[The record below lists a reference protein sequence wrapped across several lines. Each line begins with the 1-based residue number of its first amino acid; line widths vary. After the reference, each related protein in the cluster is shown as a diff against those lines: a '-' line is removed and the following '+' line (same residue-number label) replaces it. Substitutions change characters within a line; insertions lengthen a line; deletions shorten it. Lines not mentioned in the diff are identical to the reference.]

1 VLIYL
6 IVLAVIFK
14 FVAAILFLRLVRF
27 AGRESEW
34 PSLGWLPWVLIF
46 ATLLAFAAL
55 DGILLNNLMV
65 AGLDQPSDIRIVILT
80 LMASV
85 LALISALILGSSYP
99 SLLRSRRSLQ
109 KREVFY
115 HSILD
120 HLPYPVVLKDC
131 QFGYLMTSPAF
142 NRFVGSENEDLI
154 GLTDYDFFPPAQA
167 EKFRHDEEEVMKSGV
182 SKVEEEE
189 VVGSE
194 GSRWLRITRT
204 PIYEEDGTCTGILVS
219 ARDVTDRKNIEL
231 PLEQRI
237 QHLAGLHEAS
247 LALVQY
253 HDTKS
258 LLENTLKWASK
269 LLETS
274 HGIIGL
280 VDREK
285 QALVL
290 QAGLGNLDWV
300 VDARVK
306 LGEDL
311 AGKVW
316 QSEQALMVED
326 YQQWSER
333 SPFLRG
339 QDFASAMGVPLMS
352 GTQVIGVLALF
363 RTQDSRSFSAEEL
376 DLLKSLARLAQTALK
391 NTRMHQ
397 SNQQLLKERQQ
408 AIDSLQYR
416 VRLEHLAAAMAT
428 FFINAPLDEMDR
440 GVKKA
445 LQTIG
450 SYLGVDCAYLLLF
463 PREQTETDR
472 IYEWCQE
479 GVEMPSSGLQDFHA
493 QGFAWWMGKLNRLE
507 TVNIPAIKDL
517 PTEALEMAEY
527 LKGRGIRSFTAVP
540 LVSGRYVVGYFGMY
554 SLKSD
559 GQVPQSVLGLL
570 KILSEMF
577 VNTLE
582 RRWAALE
589 LSLSQERES
598 QRMKLLEQRNRE
610 VTLITEMGDLLQAS
624 RTADEAYPIIARYA
638 RRLIPIASGA
648 MYLTS
653 GNGDPAEEVVSWGD
667 APPGPS
673 EHELGLNECW
683 ALRRGRI
690 YSMNDPETDPLCGH
704 ITGPAPKTYICAPL
718 IAQGETIGLLH
729 LRCQSPD
736 DEHACDLERR
746 QSLANMLAEHIA
758 LALSNLHLRDELRSQ
773 AIRDPLTGLFNRRY
787 MEATLEREIRRAMR
801 HGTSV
806 GVIMFDVDRLK
817 PVNDTLGHDAGDELL
832 RGIGNIMLTR
842 FRGEDVACRY
852 GGDEFTI
859 VLPEASLSDVWQRAE
874 ELRESVKR
882 LELDEDGREFG
893 SITVSIGVAVYPDH
907 GATAERLVQISDA
920 AAYEAKAE
928 GGDRVMIGRA
938 LDE

>member
-1 VLIYL
+1 MLIYL
-6 IVLAVIFK
+6 IGLAVIFK
-14 FVAAILFLRLVRF
+14 FAAAILFLRLVRF
-27 AGRESEW
+27 TSRDSGT

-55 DGILLNNLMV
+55 DGILLNYLVV
-65 AGLDQPSDIRIVILT
+65 AGVEQPSDIRIAILT
-80 LMASV
+80 LMASALV
-85 LALISALILGSSYP
+85 LISALILGSSYP

-109 KREVFY
+109 KRDVFY

-131 QFGYLMTSPAF
+131 QFGYLVTSPAY

-154 GLTDYDFFPPAQA
+154 GLTDYDFFPAAQA
-167 EKFRHDEEEVMKSGV
+167 EKFRRDEEEAMKSGV
-182 SKVEEEE
+182 SKVQEEQ
-189 VVGSE
+189 VVGSQ
-194 GSRWLRITRT
+194 GPRWLRITRT
-204 PIYEEDGTCTGILVS
+204 PIFDADGNCTGILVS

-231 PLEQRI
+231 PLQQRI
-237 QHLAGLHEAS
+237 QHLAGLHESS
-247 LALVQY
+247 LALMQQL
-253 HDTKS
+253 DTKT
-258 LLENTLKWASK
+258 LLQNALTWAGK
-269 LLETS
+269 LLDAS

-280 VDREK
+280 VEREK

-300 VDARVK
+300 VDARIK

-316 QSEQALMVED
+316 QGEQALLVED
-326 YQQWSER
+326 YQQWAER

-339 QDFASAMGVPLMS
+339 QDFTSAMGVPLMS
-352 GTQVIGVLALF
+352 GTQVVGVLALF
-363 RTQDSRSFSAEEL
+363 RVKDRESFSAEEF
-376 DLLKSLARLAQTALK
+376 DLLKKLGRLAQTVLK
-391 NTRMHQ
+391 NARAHQ
-397 SNQQLLKERQQ
+397 SNQQLLKERQHTVE
-408 AIDSLQYR
+408 SLQYR
-416 VRLEHLAAAMAT
+416 IRLEHLVAAMAT
-428 FFINAPLDEMDR
+428 FFINAPLDEIDR
-440 GVKKA
+440 GIKKA
-445 LQTIG
+445 LETLG
-450 SYLGVDCAYLLLF
+450 SYLGVDCAYLFLF
-463 PREQTETDR
+463 PREQTGADK

-479 GVEMPSSGLQDFHA
+479 GVELPSSGLQDFHG

-507 TVNIPAIKDL
+507 TVHIPAIQDL
-517 PTEALEMAEY
+517 PAEASEMAEY
-527 LKGRGIRSFTAVP
+527 LRTREIRSFTAVP

-554 SLKSD
+554 SLKAE
-559 GQVPQSVLGLL
+559 GKVPQSVMGLL
-570 KILSEMF
+570 KILGEMF

-589 LSLSQERES
+589 ISLSQERES
-598 QRMKLLEQRNRE
+598 QRMNLLEQRNRE

-638 RRLIPIASGA
+638 RRLIPVASGA

-653 GNGDPAEEVVSWGD
+653 GNGDPAEQVVSWGD
-667 APPGPS
+667 APPGPG

-690 YSMNDPETDPLCGH
+690 YAMTDPETDPLCGH
-704 ITGPAPKTYICAPL
+704 ITGPAPGAYICAPL

-729 LRCQSPD
+729 LRCESPD
-736 DEHACDLERR
+736 DELTCELEKR
-746 QSLANMLAEHIA
+746 QPLANMLAEHIA

-787 MEATLEREIRRAMR
+787 MEATLEREIRRAVR

-882 LELDEDGREFG
+882 LELDEEHRTFG
-893 SITVSIGVAVYPDH
+893 PITVSIGLAVYPDH